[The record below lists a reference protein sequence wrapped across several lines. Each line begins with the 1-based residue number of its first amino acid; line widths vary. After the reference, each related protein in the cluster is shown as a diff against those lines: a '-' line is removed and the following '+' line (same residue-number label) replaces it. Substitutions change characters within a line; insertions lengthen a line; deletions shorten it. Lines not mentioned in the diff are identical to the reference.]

1 MIRRDI
7 IVIGGS
13 AGGIRALIAL
23 ANSLP
28 HQLPATLFVVIHT
41 APTSPGLLP
50 ELLTRNGNLQTQHA
64 RNEARFQ
71 PASIYI
77 APPNRH
83 LLIDANGQMRLTHG
97 PKENGFRPAI
107 DPLFRSAALAFGPR
121 VIGILLSGGLDDG
134 VSGLAAIKAVGGLA
148 IVQHPDEAEVS
159 TLPRNALGQVA
170 VDHSLPIAEIAALL
184 QNATQNN
191 GAQTAQTTEIPP
203 MKPKGLEIEVRQ
215 AEEKHGLQSDFF
227 QLGTPSMLT
236 CPECHGALLRL
247 DDERILRFRCHTGH
261 AFSADSLLAALNERI
276 EDALW
281 NAVCA
286 IEESAMLLGHTARHV
301 KTGDD
306 ATAQEFNQ
314 ASKVALTRAKA
325 VRQIL
330 SEDQETPALYRQVAE

>member
-1 MIRRDI
+1 MIKRDI

-13 AGGIRALIAL
+13 AGGIRALIGL

-50 ELLTRNGNLQTQHA
+50 ELLTRAGVLQAQHA
-64 RNEARFQ
+64 RNETRFE
-71 PASIYI
+71 PGSIYI

-97 PKENGFRPAI
+97 PKENRFRPAI

-121 VIGILLSGGLDDG
+121 VVGILLSGGLDDG
-134 VSGLAAIKAVGGLA
+134 VSGLAAIKAAGGLT
-148 IVQHPDEAEVS
+148 IVQHPREAEVP
-159 TLPRNALGQVA
+159 TLPRNALRRVA

-184 QNATQNN
+184 KNVTQGN
-191 GAQTAQTTEIPP
+191 GAQTAQVTEMAP
-203 MKPKGLEIEVRQ
+203 MKQKELEIEVRQ

-247 DDERILRFRCHTGH
+247 DDESILRFRCHTGH
-261 AFSADSLLAALNERI
+261 AFTADSLLAALKERV
-276 EDALW
+276 EDAIW
-281 NAVCA
+281 NAVRA
-286 IEESAMLLGHTARHV
+286 IEESAMLLGHMARHV
-301 KTGDD
+301 RTGDD
-306 ATAQEFNQ
+306 ATAQEFNR
-314 ASKVALTRAKA
+314 ASKLALARAKA

-330 SEDQETPALYRQVAE
+330 SQDEEMPALYRQVAE